1 MPEDGSLTVPVG
13 LVLPVLP
20 VAAGVFD
27 TQVLK
32 HVMLA
37 GPIVKFVL
45 FILIGFSV
53 VSWAIIFLKVRLFKG
68 IDRNQAAFAKAFAE
82 GKSLTALYELA
93 EKEPKSPLTEVF
105 LSGYRDITRIQRER
119 AEAPKGSPQPPFPV
133 DNVARAM
140 RRASQE
146 QGGSMEDL
154 LPFLATTGSATPFI
168 GLFGTV
174 WGIMNA
180 FSGIATTGN
189 ATLATVAP
197 GIAEAL
203 IATAAGLAAA
213 IPAVMAYNYFLNRIR
228 MVLNRID
235 SFNAEFINFLQRK
248 AEKV

>member
-1 MPEDGSLTVPVG
+1 MTLPVG

-37 GPIVKFVL
+37 GPIVKLVL
-45 FILIGFSV
+45 LILIVFSV

-68 IDRNQAAFAKAFAE
+68 IERNQVSFAKAFAD

-93 EKEPKSPLTEVF
+93 SMEPKSPLTEVF
-105 LSGYRDITRIQRER
+105 LSGYMEITRIQRER
-119 AEAPKGSPQPPFPV
+119 AEVPKGSPHPPFPV

-146 QGGSMEDL
+146 QVGSMEDL

>member
-1 MPEDGSLTVPVG
+1 LIATVG
-13 LVLPVLP
+13 LVLPVVP

-37 GPIVKFVL
+37 GPIVKLVL
-45 FILIGFSV
+45 LLLIGFSV
-53 VSWAIIFLKVRLFKG
+53 VSWAIIFLKFRLFKG
-68 IDRNQAAFAKAFAE
+68 IERNQAVFAKAFAE
-82 GKSLTALYELA
+82 GKSLAALYELA
-93 EKEPKSPLTEVF
+93 EKAPKSPLTEVF
-105 LSGYRDITRIQRER
+105 LSGYMEITRIQRER
-119 AEAPKGSPQPPFPV
+119 AEIPKGAPVPSFPV

-146 QGGSMEDL
+146 QVGGMEDL

-180 FSGIATTGN
+180 FSGIATSGN

-228 MVLNRID
+228 TVLNRMD

-248 AEKV
+248 AERV

>member
-1 MPEDGSLTVPVG
+1 MIVPVE

-20 VAAGVFD
+20 LTAGVFD

-37 GPIVKFVL
+37 GPVVKLVL
-45 FILIGFSV
+45 LLLIGFSV

-68 IDRNQAAFAKAFAE
+68 IERNQAGFARAFAE
-82 GKSLTALYELA
+82 GKSLSALYEQA
-93 EKEPKSPLTEVF
+93 EKGEKSPLTEVYRA
-105 LSGYRDITRIQRER
+105 GYLELTRIQRER
-119 AEAPKGSPQPPFPV
+119 AEASQGGRTSPFPV
-133 DNVARAM
+133 ENVYRAM
-140 RRASQE
+140 YRTTHE
-146 QGGSMEDL
+146 QVGGMEGL

-189 ATLATVAP
+189 ASLATVAP

-203 IATAAGLAAA
+203 VATAAGLGAA
-213 IPAVMAYNYFLNRIR
+213 IPSVIAYNYFLSRIR
-228 MVLNRID
+228 TIHTRID
-235 SFNAEFINFLQRK
+235 SFTSEFINFLERK
-248 AEKV
+248 VDKG